1 MLNPMLTS
9 SYDYFLPTELIAQK
23 PIYPKEN
30 AKLLIYNRKNKTIEH
45 TTFKDFKNFIPNNSA
60 IIFNDTK
67 VIKARIF
74 GKKESGGTVEVLIN
88 RPLQNNNF
96 SFFVRGRIREKTK
109 ILFNNNLILIIEKL
123 LADGSREGK
132 FFKNGEILNF
142 SQLIEIIEEIGE
154 MPIPPYI
161 ENISKIDMEKDYQPV
176 FAREFGAVASPTASL
191 HFSENMLE
199 EIKQNFQTAY
209 LTLHVG
215 AGTFKPVDVEKI
227 SDHKLHSEIFMISEN
242 AKKIIDSDINI
253 LAIGT
258 TVTRTIEYYYKTQ
271 ENFGETNIFL
281 HEENRPKRVTSLL
294 TNFHLPKSSLL
305 MLVSSFIGID
315 EVHRIYREAIEN
327 RYRFYSYG
335 DAMLII

>member
-1 MLNPMLTS
+1 
-9 SYDYFLPTELIAQK
+9 
-23 PIYPKEN
+23 
-30 AKLLIYNRKNKTIEH
+30 
-45 TTFKDFKNFIPNNSA
+45 
-60 IIFNDTK
+60 
-67 VIKARIF
+67 
-74 GKKESGGTVEVLIN
+74 
-88 RPLQNNNF
+88 
-96 SFFVRGRIREKTK
+96 
-109 ILFNNNLILIIEKL
+109 
-123 LADGSREGK
+123 
-132 FFKNGEILNF
+132 
-142 SQLIEIIEEIGE
+142 

-161 ENISKIDMEKDYQPV
+161 ENMSKIDMERNYQPV

-271 ENFGETNIFL
+271 ENFGEANIFL